1 MTTDTRAVA
10 PQHWSEPAGLP
21 ALWFGV
27 LAGPISFL
35 LNLQL
40 NYMLTPWVCKHGGQL
55 VLHIV
60 PLIFLVIVAAAGWV
74 SLRSWRRTGS
84 EWRADGGGVIPRSR
98 FLAVLGVLTSALF
111 VLVILAQW
119 IPNLFLSPCQ

>member
-1 MTTDTRAVA
+1 MTTDTQAVA
-10 PQHWSEPAGLP
+10 GRERSEPEGLL

-27 LAGPISFL
+27 LAGPIAFL

-40 NYMLTPWVCKHGGQL
+40 NYMLTPWVCERGGEA
-55 VLHIV
+55 VLHVV

-74 SLRSWRRTGS
+74 SLRNWRRTGS

-98 FLAVLGVLTSALF
+98 FMAVLGVLTSILF